1 MTQTGM
7 SLGTPAY
14 MSPEQAMGERDI
26 GARSDVYALGAMTY
40 EMLTGEPPFTGL
52 NSQAIVAKVLT
63 ETPPPLRPK
72 RPTVSPA
79 VEHAVLTALQKL
91 PADRF
96 GTAKDFADALD
107 GTGKGA
113 SYAATAVTSRPRAL
127 APFAPARPRPARR
140 GRPGPD
146 RDRGR
151 AWREGRSLSS
161 APFPSPASSCSPPP
175 ARRSPSP
182 LPASPPTSPS
192 HPMAGRCSTPQAMG
206 AEAATGRSIS
216 GTSTS

>member
-26 GARSDVYALGAMTY
+26 GARSDIYALGAMTY

-63 ETPPPLRPK
+63 ESPPPLRPK

-79 VEHAVLTALQKL
+79 IEHAVLTALQKL

-96 GTAKDFADALD
+96 GSAKDFADAL
-107 GTGKGA
+107 GRQGRA
-113 SYAATAVTSRPRAL
+113 MRRPWLPANPPTRPALYPPTRPPAL
-127 APFAPARPRPARR
+127 A
-140 GRPGPD
+140 
-146 RDRGR
+146 
-151 AWREGRSLSS
+151 S
-161 APFPSPASSCSPPP
+161 SPPP
-175 ARRSPSP
+175 P
-182 LPASPPTSPS
+182 
-192 HPMAGRCSTPQAMG
+192 
-206 AEAATGRSIS
+206 
-216 GTSTS
+216 